1 MAAPAA
7 EAKPDYLLPN
17 HEGPWTLEDVLAL
30 PEDNSQRIELVDG
43 MLYVSPLGT
52 AVHQRLVF
60 EASYALRGA
69 CPKEFETTI
78 ELNVQ
83 FDGDR
88 LFIPDFTVL
97 KRRGAKG
104 LTVPAA
110 DVLLIGEVISRS
122 TKVKDLVVKRQVYAE
137 AGVSYYLMIDP
148 ATDVPKATLLE
159 LGEEGKYV
167 EIARSENGVLTFGRP
182 FPVTIELPS

>member
-1 MAAPAA
+1 VVAPA
-7 EAKPDYLLPN
+7 ETDYLLPN
-17 HEGPWTLEDVLAL
+17 HEGPWTLEDVLEL

-60 EASYALRGA
+60 EASYSLRGA
-69 CPKEFETTI
+69 CPEEFETTI

-97 KRRGAKG
+97 KHRDAKG

-122 TKVKDLVVKRQVYAE
+122 TKVNDLVLKRQMYAE
-137 AGVSYYLMIDP
+137 ARIPYYLIIDP
-148 ATDVPKATLLE
+148 AEDVPRATLFE
-159 LGEEGKYV
+159 FSEEDGYV
-167 EIARSENGVLTFGRP
+167 EISRSENGVLRVERP
-182 FPVTIELPS
+182 FPVTIELPSQP

>member
-1 MAAPAA
+1 MAAPA
-7 EAKPDYLLPN
+7 ETDFLLPN

-60 EASYALRGA
+60 EASYSLRGA

-97 KRRGAKG
+97 KKRGAKG

-110 DVLLIGEVISRS
+110 DVLLIGEVLSRS
-122 TKVKDLVVKRQVYAE
+122 TKVNDLVVKRQMYAE
-137 AGVSYYLMIDP
+137 AGVPYYLIIDP
-148 ATDVPKATLLE
+148 ANDVPKASLFE
-159 LGEEGKYV
+159 LGETGNYV
-167 EIARSENGVLTFGRP
+167 EITKSENGVLKIERP
-182 FPVTIELPS
+182 FPVTIELPF

>member
-1 MAAPAA
+1 VAAPA

-52 AVHQRLVF
+52 SEHQHLVF
-60 EASYALRGA
+60 EAASCLRGA
-69 CPKEFETTI
+69 CPKELQTTI

-97 KRRGAKG
+97 KRRGLKG
-104 LTVPAA
+104 LAVPAA
-110 DVLLIGEVISRS
+110 DVLLIGEVISRT
-122 TKVKDLVVKRQVYAE
+122 TKVNDLVLKRQMYAE
-137 AGVSYYLMIDP
+137 AGVSYYLIIDP
-148 ATDVPKATLLE
+148 ANGAPKAKLLE

-167 EIARSENGVLTFGRP
+167 EIARSENGVLEIERP

>member
-1 MAAPAA
+1 MAAPA

-17 HEGPWTLEDVLAL
+17 HEGPWTLDDVLAL

-52 AVHQRLVF
+52 AAHQRLVF
-60 EASYALRGA
+60 EAAYTLRGA
-69 CPKEFETTI
+69 CPEEFEATI

-97 KRRGAKG
+97 KKRGAKG

-122 TKVKDLVVKRQVYAE
+122 TKVNDLVVKRQMYAE
-137 AGVSYYLMIDP
+137 AGVSYYLIIEP
-148 ATDVPKATLLE
+148 AKGVPEATLFE
-159 LGEEGKYV
+159 LGQEGKYV
-167 EIARSENGVLTFGRP
+167 EIAKSENGVLTIERP

>member
-1 MAAPAA
+1 MAAPA
-7 EAKPDYLLPN
+7 ETDFLLPN
-17 HEGPWTLEDVLAL
+17 HEGPWTLEDVLQL

-52 AVHQRLVF
+52 SEHQHLVF
-60 EASYALRGA
+60 EAAYSLRGA
-69 CPKEFETTI
+69 CPKEFQTTI

-97 KRRGAKG
+97 KRRGLRS

-122 TKVKDLVVKRQVYAE
+122 TKVNDLVVKRHMYAE
-137 AGVSYYLMIDP
+137 AGVSYYLIIDP
-148 ATDVPKATLLE
+148 AKGAPKATLLE
-159 LGEEGKYV
+159 LGEAGAYV
-167 EIARSENGVLTFGRP
+167 EIARSENGVLTIERP
-182 FPVTIELPS
+182 FPVTIDLLS

>member
-1 MAAPAA
+1 VAAPA
-7 EAKPDYLLPN
+7 EARPAFLLPT

-60 EASYALRGA
+60 EASYSLRAA
-69 CPKEFETTI
+69 CPKQFETTI

-97 KRRGAKG
+97 KKRGAKG

-110 DVLLIGEVISRS
+110 DVFLIGEVISRS
-122 TKVKDLVVKRQVYAE
+122 TKVNDLVLKRQMYAE
-137 AGVSYYLMIDP
+137 AGVSYYLIIDP
-148 ATDVPKATLLE
+148 GKDVPKAKLFE
-159 LGEEGKYV
+159 LGEQGKYV
-167 EIARSENGVLTFGRP
+167 EIACSDNGVLTLERP

>member
-1 MAAPAA
+1 MAAPA
-7 EAKPDYLLPN
+7 EAKPDFLLPN

-52 AVHQRLVF
+52 AAHQRLVF

-69 CPKEFETTI
+69 CPKEFEATI
-78 ELNVQ
+78 ELNVE
-83 FDGDR
+83 FEDSR

-97 KRRGAKG
+97 KKRGAKG
-104 LTVPAA
+104 LTVPAS

-122 TKVKDLVVKRQVYAE
+122 TKLKDLVVKRQVYAE
-137 AGVSYYLMIDP
+137 AGVSYYLIIDP
-148 ATDVPKATLLE
+148 SKKVPEATLLE
-159 LGEEGKYV
+159 LGDEDKYA
-167 EIARSENGVLTFGRP
+167 EIAKSENGVLTIERP

>member
-1 MAAPAA
+1 MAAPA
-7 EAKPDYLLPN
+7 EAKPDFLLPT

-52 AVHQRLVF
+52 ALHQRLVF
-60 EASYALRGA
+60 EASYSLRGA

-97 KRRGAKG
+97 KKRGAKG

-110 DVLLIGEVISRS
+110 DVLLIGEVLSRS
-122 TKVKDLVVKRQVYAE
+122 TKVNDLVLKRAMYAE
-137 AGVSYYLMIDP
+137 AGVSYYLIIDP
-148 ATDVPKATLLE
+148 AKDVPKATLFE
-159 LGEEGKYV
+159 LGEAGKYV
-167 EIARSENGVLTFGRP
+167 DIARSENGVLTIERP

>member
-1 MAAPAA
+1 MAAPA
-7 EAKPDYLLPN
+7 EARPDVLLPA

-43 MLYVSPLGT
+43 MLYVSPLGN

-60 EASYALRGA
+60 EASYSLRGA

-97 KRRGAKG
+97 KKRGAKG

-110 DVLLIGEVISRS
+110 EVLLIGEVLSRS
-122 TKVKDLVVKRQVYAE
+122 TKVNDLVLKRQMYAE
-137 AGVSYYLMIDP
+137 AGVSYYLIIDP
-148 ATDVPKATLLE
+148 AQDVPKAKLFE
-159 LGEEGKYV
+159 LGDKGKYV
-167 EIARSENGVLTFGRP
+167 EIARSAAGVLTFDRP